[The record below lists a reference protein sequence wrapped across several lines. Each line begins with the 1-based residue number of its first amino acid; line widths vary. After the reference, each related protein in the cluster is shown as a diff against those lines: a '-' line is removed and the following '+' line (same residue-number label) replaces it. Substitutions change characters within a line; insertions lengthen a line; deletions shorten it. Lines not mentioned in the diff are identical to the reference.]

1 LNIHKILRYILLF
14 FCYANLAFF
23 LFLTI
28 VYVFFDSTLIGF
40 VVGIIYPGIAP
51 LLCFIYIIS
60 GLIIIR
66 FSYMKKT
73 RLDRIGA
80 LTIIIICAFML
91 IIAFIPYLLILYRL
105 SDADNQMLQAFGA
118 KYTNLDTSNMRPVPY
133 SIYDNIFGVPIDEG
147 KFSVVSDILYLN
159 NGNDS
164 FYFDWY
170 KPNGDG
176 PFPVIIAI
184 HGGGWVIG
192 NKGGGNVIP
201 FNKYFASKGYC
212 VFDLQYGV
220 YDVTKI
226 PEMGDFGK
234 AFALITSLIT
244 PKYNSSYT
252 IQQQLENIGYFTKVL
267 EANRTKYHADLSKVF
282 IVGRSAGG
290 HLASIVTLGYKNPLF
305 AGNFSSVMN
314 ILGGIW
320 FYPPTNL
327 SKSKSPFFDKLLQGS
342 LPLDQQYN
350 KFSASFLVKN
360 STIVPP
366 MMILQG
372 EKDGVV
378 NYPANLEFQK
388 YAKGLG
394 KTCIFIT
401 IPWGG
406 HAFDINFQTYGG
418 QISTYYIER
427 FMALVLGG

>member
-1 LNIHKILRYILLF
+1 MNIHKILRYILLF
-14 FCYANLAFF
+14 FCYSNLVLF

-28 VYVFFDSTLIGF
+28 VYVFFDNTLIGF

-51 LLCFIYIIS
+51 LLCLVYLVS
-60 GLIIIR
+60 GLIIVR
-66 FSYMKKT
+66 FSFMKDT

-80 LTIIIICAFML
+80 LTIIVICAFML
-91 IIAFIPYLLILYRL
+91 IVAFIPYMQISYRVR
-105 SDADNQMLQAFGA
+105 DAENQLFQTYGTT
-118 KYTNLDTSNMRPVPY
+118 YTNLTTSNMRPVPY
-133 SIYDNIFGVPIDEG
+133 SIYDNIFGFPIDEA
-147 KFSVVSDILYLN
+147 KFSVQTDILYLN

-184 HGGGWVIG
+184 HGGGWVMG
-192 NKGGGNVIP
+192 NKAGGNVIP
-201 FNKYFASKGYC
+201 FNKYFASKGYV

-220 YDVTKI
+220 YDVTKV

-234 AFALITSLIT
+234 AFAMISSLIT

-267 EANRTKYHADLSKVF
+267 EVNRTKYHADLNKTF

-290 HLASIVTLGYKNPLF
+290 HMASIVTLGYKNPLF
-305 AGNFSSVMN
+305 AGNFSSIMN
-314 ILGGIW
+314 ITAGIW

-327 SKSKSPFFDKLLQGS
+327 TKSKSPFFDKLLVGS
-342 LPLDQQYN
+342 LPLDLQYN

-360 STIVPP
+360 STVVPP
-366 MMILQG
+366 IMIVQG
-372 EKDGVV
+372 DKDGVV
-378 NYPANLEFQK
+378 DYPANLEFQE
-388 YAKGLG
+388 YAKSLN
-394 KTCIFIT
+394 KTCIFVT

-427 FMALVLGG
+427 FMALELGG